1 MAPSN
6 TIIKLESP
14 EMNNS
19 TRQMMLLRLPP
30 EILGKI
36 FLLTTLK
43 TRTKIIASVCKSLNY
58 FIFNHDILW
67 SKLNLN
73 TLANI
78 SDETIPQMFYT
89 HLPEETKIYIRE
101 LYLNDVKITTKGLKV
116 VLNACPNLK
125 SLHLRT
131 CKDHLE
137 MSSVKNVIEEMF
149 GPEEVLDEEISDL
162 QLIIEATRYPI
173 TDTDDTTNIEIPTP
187 KLRPSHPLQ
196 LQTIYWYCDHDLWIW
211 WKPSDKNDLETL
223 LQKLTNNP
231 KATIQVPWCDFCN
244 KRPANAQVACFG
256 DSHGKNRDNYWYVYG
271 CFECTDYCEIQAFKC
286 DDCVKFDLAEKK
298 AADAADAAAPAAAT
312 SETNSDT
319 DENWET
325 NSDGE
330 TFLELNEQQRQ
341 QNDIIVQIQIIA
353 AGDENAPANVV
364 VNDTTDDG
372 NGNDGDETAVINA
385 QINSGDDVLIPADAN
400 DDGNASTRTEAD
412 DDENVL
418 IHTEDDGDNQSV
430 STTDRDEI
438 HEGNDGDILLEGSV
452 DDID

>member
-6 TIIKLESP
+6 TIDKLEAS
-14 EMNNS
+14 ELDNS

-36 FLLTTLK
+36 FLLTTLQ

-78 SDETIPQMFYT
+78 SDETIPPMFYT
-89 HLPEETKIYIRE
+89 HLPDETKIYIRE

-149 GPEEVLDEEISDL
+149 GPEEVLDEEISDF

-173 TDTDDTTNIEIPTP
+173 TDTDDTTSAEIPTTNAEIPTP

-211 WKPSDKNDLETL
+211 WKPNDKNDLETL

-231 KATIQVPWCDFCN
+231 KASIQVPWCDFCN
-244 KRPANAQVACFG
+244 KQKASSQVTCYG
-256 DSHGKNRDNYWYVYG
+256 KSHGNGDNYWYFYG
-271 CFECTDYCEIQAFKC
+271 CFECTEYCDLQAFKC
-286 DDCVKFDLAEKK
+286 NDC
-298 AADAADAAAPAAAT
+298 
-312 SETNSDT
+312 
-319 DENWET
+319 NWET

-341 QNDIIVQIQIIA
+341 QNDIIVQIQIVA
-353 AGDENAPANVV
+353 AGDANAPANVA

-400 DDGNASTRTEAD
+400 DDGNASTRTEGD

-418 IHTEDDGDNQSV
+418 IHTEEDDGDNQSV